1 MSTNEMEPAKKHVAL
16 DVVLIGGGVIVAV
29 AAVLWIVNALAG
41 ILLFGVK
48 VLVVVALIA
57 LVLRLFVH
65 AKKKRP

>member
-1 MSTNEMEPAKKHVAL
+1 MSTNEMHPAKRHVAV
-16 DVVLIGGGVIVAV
+16 DAVLIGGGVIVAV

-48 VLVVVALIA
+48 VLVVVALVA

-65 AKKKRP
+65 ARKKSS